1 MPLITAYH
9 RPRHL
14 DEALAL
20 LASPE
25 RVPLGGGTVLNAD
38 RAPSELELVDLQA
51 LGLDGIV
58 SDGVRLRL
66 GATATLADV
75 AEHGSVPA
83 QVRRLARAE
92 LPSTLRTLA
101 TVGGTVAR
109 RDSDSVVLAALLV
122 HDAEVELAGADDLPL
137 SVALVSGIPEGALIT
152 AVTIDPSG
160 DGAEAV
166 AARTPADTP
175 IVAAIGRRAPDGIHL
190 ALTGAAARP
199 VLVSPDAPTADL
211 DPPSDFRG
219 SSAYRLELAGVL
231 AGRVVAQL
239 T

>member
-1 MPLITAYH
+1 M
-9 RPRHL
+9 
-14 DEALAL
+14 
-20 LASPE
+20 
-25 RVPLGGGTVLNAD
+25 
-38 RAPSELELVDLQA
+38 
-51 LGLDGIV
+51 
-58 SDGVRLRL
+58 
-66 GATATLADV
+66 
-75 AEHGSVPA
+75 PA

-109 RDSDSVVLAALLV
+109 RDLDSVVLAASLV

-199 VLVSPDAPTADL
+199 CSSMHRPPTSTARLRGRSRLHPDL
-211 DPPSDFRG
+211 QF
-219 SSAYRLELAGVL
+219 AGALGV
-231 AGRVVAQL
+231 GVVAAHPPHHRAEWASR
-239 T
+239 